1 MLPRERFARRKP
13 PLVKTTVQPRSPT
26 ATERPA
32 HLTSAP
38 ALAVASFPGRGR
50 GVVALRA
57 FARDELVE
65 RAPVIALSLEDRARI
80 HDSLLA
86 RYYFEWG
93 EDDEGAAIVLGYGSL
108 YNHSFSPNLCYEF
121 RENELAIEFVAL
133 RDIAAGEE
141 LAINYNNLG
150 DFADDPRAFDE
161 VVSASTSP
169 TAQPRSPAIH
179 SR

>member
-1 MLPRERFARRKP
+1 M
-13 PLVKTTVQPRSPT
+13 
-26 ATERPA
+26 
-32 HLTSAP
+32 TSAP

-57 FARDELVE
+57 FAQGELVE
-65 RAPVIALSLEDRARI
+65 RAPVIALSLEDRERI

-121 RENELAIEFVAL
+121 HETEFAIEFVAL
-133 RDIAAGEE
+133 CDIAAGEE

-150 DFADDPRAFDE
+150 DFADDPRAFDD
-161 VVSASTSP
+161 AGAAAAAA
-169 TAQPRSPAIH
+169 TAQPRSTAIH